1 MTAVD
6 DAETMNADIDWRP
19 YEPTDDHTVVGDVRV
34 SEVIDAPTLHADRPL
49 LVSLPP
55 SYTDSDESYPV
66 VYMHDGQNLFDE
78 VTSYSGEWRVDETMQ
93 HLSDEGIEAIV
104 VGIPNADDARG
115 DEYTPYPHPEHDGG
129 DADQYLEF
137 LFGTVKPLVDE
148 TFRTRP
154 GREHTGL
161 AGSSLGGVVSLYG
174 FFEYPE
180 QVGFAG
186 VLSPAF
192 WWPGEPMFE
201 YVADQP
207 RTDGRLYVDV
217 GGNESP
223 DDPEL
228 NETYLRDAARMVDQL
243 GEQGYDDERL
253 RFVVDEDA
261 RHHESAWAERFPDAM
276 RFLLR

>member
-1 MTAVD
+1 
-6 DAETMNADIDWRP
+6 MNADIDWRP
-19 YEPTDDHTVVGDVRV
+19 YAPGDDHTVVGDVRV
-34 SEVIDAPTLHADRPL
+34 SSTLEAPTLHTDRRL
-49 LVSLPP
+49 LTYLPP

-66 VYMHDGQNLFDE
+66 VYMHDGRNLFDE
-78 VTSYSGEWRVDETMQ
+78 ATSYSGEWRVDETMER
-93 HLSDEGIEAIV
+93 LSDEGIEAIV
-104 VGIPNADDARG
+104 VGIPNADEARG
-115 DEYTPYPHPEHDGG
+115 DEYTPYPHPEHGGG
-129 DADQYLEF
+129 DADQYLDF
-137 LFGTVKPLVDE
+137 LFETVKPLVDE
-148 TFRTRP
+148 AFRTRP

-192 WWPGEPMFE
+192 WWPGEPLFE

-228 NETYLRDAARMVDQL
+228 NEAYLRDAERMVEQL
-243 GEQGYDDERL
+243 REQGYGDEQI
-253 RFVVDEDA
+253 RFVVDEEA